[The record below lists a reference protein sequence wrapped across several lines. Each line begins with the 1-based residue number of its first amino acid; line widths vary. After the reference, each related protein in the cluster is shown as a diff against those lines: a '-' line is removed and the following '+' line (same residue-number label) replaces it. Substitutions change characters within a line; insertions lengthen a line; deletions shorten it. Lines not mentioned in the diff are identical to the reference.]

1 MGKYKYIVLMG
12 FMFLLG
18 KASAQ
23 DPHFSQFFS
32 SPLTLNPAFTGKF
45 FGAYRV
51 MGNYR
56 NQWPTINN
64 AFTTATFAADFSSSE
79 ISFPLISG
87 VSILFK
93 RTDNRYNGEES

>member
-1 MGKYKYIVLMG
+1 MGKFKIIVLVG
-12 FMFLLG
+12 SMFLLG

-45 FGAYRV
+45 FGDYRV

-64 AFTTATFAADFSSSE
+64 AFTTATIAADFH
-79 ISFPLISG
+79 ILQN
-87 VSILFK
+87 SIL
-93 RTDNRYNGEES
+93 R